1 MDVDLNLDN
10 YKFDDLLNLFNLS
23 YDFTTE
29 ELKKAKRVVLKLH
42 PDKSKLDKKY
52 FLFFS
57 KAYKVIVHIND
68 FRNKS
73 SKKGDG
79 GEYSQIIDEEE
90 NDKKEI
96 VKKLEKNKNFNKFF
110 NEMFEKMKNS
120 TDEENEGY
128 EEWLKQN
135 NDSNIDVKNIS
146 SLHENFEKLKENK
159 RQLIVYNDIEDIVDN
174 ISSGSQSLS
183 GNAPSSYSNTT
194 MFSKNTF
201 IDIKEAYDNPVIP
214 VSNNDFINKKKYS
227 SVDELKRDR
236 TTSATFSKDILDK
249 QAKEYFSRKKK
260 MDDDEGNRT
269 AFNLIQ
275 QEDVSRKNN
284 ELFWGHLK
292 LLNNHK

>member
-10 YKFDDLLNLFNLS
+10 YKFNDLLNIFNLS
-23 YDFTTE
+23 TDFTTE

-57 KAYKVIVHIND
+57 KAYKVIVHIDD

-73 SKKGDG
+73 CKKGDG
-79 GEYSQIIDEEE
+79 GEYSQIIDEDE

-96 VKKLEKNKNFNKFF
+96 VKQLKENGNFNKFF

-120 TDEENEGY
+120 TDEETEGY
-128 EEWLKQN
+128 EDWLKQN
-135 NDSNIDVKNIS
+135 NDSNINVKNIS
-146 SLHENFEKLKENK
+146 SLHENFEKLKEDK
-159 RQLIVYNDIEDIVDN
+159 KQVVVYNGIEDIVDN

-183 GNAPSSYSNTT
+183 GNAPTSYSNNT
-194 MFSKNTF
+194 MFSKHNF
-201 IDIKEAYDNPVIP
+201 VDVKEAYDNPVIP
-214 VSNNDFINKKKYS
+214 VSNNDYINKKKYS

-236 TTSATFSKDILDK
+236 TTETFSKDLLDN

-260 MDDDEGNRT
+260 MDDSEGNQT
-269 AFNLIQ
+269 AFKLIQ

-292 LLNNHK
+292 LLNNDK